1 MKSLRLIFWI
11 SVIVASIQ
19 PIKGQKLPL
28 KHYSTDNGLP
38 SSETYSIF
46 QDSKF
51 RYWICTDNGIS
62 MFNGRSFTNFSIKDG
77 LPTNTIFSSFE
88 NKKDGRIWFIT
99 YGFGL
104 CYYDEIN
111 MRFEAPQ
118 FNDILIKVFNRR
130 FVNSCQFDN
139 KNNLWITYNYTE
151 LIQIDTFGRIK
162 YHPRIKNN
170 DNSGFEILNYNGAI
184 IIRNVYGIKSNI
196 HPNYSKKV
204 EDNRIVITGN
214 VIFNLSTPKIV
225 KLSNTIT
232 MFTFLNKLFLVTESE
247 NIPFKELPSN
257 ILSLSK
263 DDQNN
268 IWVGTESHGLFKFTN
283 FDLNSKPLNFTELKN
298 LTLSSIMNDNTGK
311 IWFTTLTEGIFCFS
325 NIGIN
330 NFQIG
335 EKIIYVYAE
344 NDEIKLLGKGKLFKK
359 KKNLTEFDKF
369 EAIGEIK
376 EMKLGPDKKIYI
388 CNSGSKASPPDKLD
402 ITNISGRTVE
412 FISNSIL
419 VGGVTGITIYDNN
432 FNFKK
437 TVASPSAILKFCKL
451 DSQSILVGCLNGLYI
466 FSKNKFTTVSGPDW
480 LVKTRINELVKHG
493 NDIYVLTDGK
503 GILIYRDGTII
514 QPNLNNG
521 AVLNSSNCLQFE
533 SNSLFWVGT
542 NEGLFRAK
550 LKSKNTIEIIQKLTI
565 NDGLPSNE
573 INDIK
578 IVDTKLYVAT
588 NNGLSVFDFNIKTTN
603 RITPLFL
610 DLILGNF
617 KDTLFNGYS
626 RNVKLD
632 LPKEWRNLYL
642 KFSTNYDNTN
652 KILGQISYRL
662 IRNKAIINNWT
673 NISDN
678 NVQFTN
684 LEPGKYKFQFR
695 ITDPILKEQYNSV
708 ATFTIQPYYYERF
721 WVKVSFYVL
730 LLALVI
736 LIVWMAFKKIK
747 FDSEIKRKMIS
758 AEISSLRNQMNPHFI
773 FNALNSIQYYI
784 FENDEEQASKFLT
797 KFSKLIRKSLE
808 FSKLN
813 FISIKAEID
822 FLNEYLEIEKV
833 RFKNKF
839 NYEIDVDTEIEQD
852 ICKIPPLLMQPL
864 IENSIKHGFSG
875 ANENCMIWIKIIME
889 GEDTIV
895 YSVRDNGKGINT
907 GKVNDPDYKTSLSHE
922 ILKERFV
929 LLKNDFGKNSLLG
942 MTINNHIFEGK
953 YGTEIILKLPLKY
966 D

>member
-1 MKSLRLIFWI
+1 MKNLRLIFWI

-19 PIKGQKLPL
+19 PLAAQKLPL
-28 KHYSTDNGLP
+28 RHYNTDNGLP

-51 RYWICTDNGIS
+51 RYWICTDNGVS
-62 MFNGRSFTNFSIKDG
+62 MFNGGSFTNFSIKDG

-88 NKKDGRIWFIT
+88 NKKDGKIWFIT

-104 CYYDEIN
+104 CYYDEVN
-111 MRFEAPQ
+111 MRFKAPQ

-170 DNSGFEILNYNGAI
+170 NNSGFEILNYNGAL

-196 HPNYSKKV
+196 HPTYSKKV
-204 EDNRIVITGN
+204 EHKRIMITGN
-214 VIFNLSTPKIV
+214 VIFNLSTPKIL
-225 KLSNTIT
+225 KLSNSII
-232 MFTFLNKLFLVTESE
+232 MFTFSNKLFLVTETE
-247 NIPFKELPSN
+247 NISFKELPSN
-257 ILSLSK
+257 ILSLCK
-263 DDQNN
+263 DDENN
-268 IWVGTESHGLFKFTN
+268 IWVGTERHGLFKFVN
-283 FDLNSKPLNFTELKN
+283 SDLNSKPINYAELNN
-298 LTLSSIMNDNTGK
+298 LTLSSIMSDNSGK
-311 IWFTTLTEGIFCFS
+311 IWFTTLTEGIFSLS

-330 NFQIG
+330 NIQIG

-344 NDEIKLLGKGKLFKK
+344 NDDVKLLGKGKLFRKK
-359 KKNLTEFDKF
+359 KHLNEFDKF
-369 EAIGEIK
+369 EATGEIK

-388 CNSGSKASPPDKLD
+388 CNSGSKLSPPDKLD

-412 FISNSIL
+412 FVNKSIL
-419 VGGVTGITIYDNN
+419 VGGVTGITIYDNDL
-432 FNFKK
+432 KIRK
-437 TVASPSAILKFCKL
+437 TIASPSAILKFCKL
-451 DSQSILVGCLNGLYI
+451 DSQSILVGCLNGLFI
-466 FSKNKFTTVSGPDW
+466 FSKNKFTNVSGPDW
-480 LVKTRINELVKHG
+480 LIKTRINELVKHG

-503 GILIYRDGTII
+503 GLLIYRNGKII
-514 QPNLNNG
+514 QPNLKNG

-533 SNSLFWVGT
+533 TNTLFWIGT
-542 NEGLFRAK
+542 NEGLFKAK
-550 LKSKNTIEIIQKLTI
+550 LKTKNSFEIIQKLTI

-578 IVDTKLYVAT
+578 IVGSQLYIAT
-588 NNGLSVFDFNIKTTN
+588 NNGLSVFDFTIKTTN

-617 KDTLFNGYS
+617 KDTLFTGYS

-632 LPKEWRNLYL
+632 LAKEWRNLYL

-662 IRNKAIINNWT
+662 VRNNSIINNWT

-684 LEPGKYKFQFR
+684 LEPGDYKFQFR
-695 ITDPILKEQYNSV
+695 ITDDILKEQYYSAANFS
-708 ATFTIQPYYYERF
+708 IQPYYYERF
-721 WVKVSFYVL
+721 WVKAGFYFLLVSFL
-730 LLALVI
+730 TFIAWLAVR
-736 LIVWMAFKKIK
+736 KIK
-747 FDSEIKRKMIS
+747 FDNEIKRKMIS
-758 AEISSLRNQMNPHFI
+758 AEVSSLRNQMNPHFI

-784 FENDEEQASKFLT
+784 FENDEELASKFLT

-833 RFKNKF
+833 RFKTKF
-839 NYEIDVDTEIEQD
+839 NYEIEVDPEIEQD
-852 ICKIPPLLMQPL
+852 ICKIPPLLMQLL

-875 ANENCMIWIKIIME
+875 ATENCMIWIKIMLE

-907 GKVNDPDYKTSLSHE
+907 AKKNDPDYKTSLSHE

-929 LLKNDFGKNSLLG
+929 LLKNDFGKNSSLG
-942 MTINNHIFEGK
+942 MTINNLIFEGK
-953 YGTEIILKLPLKY
+953 NGTEIILKLPLKY